1 MKYFDYDIDALL
13 NELYHTEGAYNECI
27 HILKT
32 ISFRLDEI
40 NDRISGCKEIKELLE
55 INNQITYLL
64 QHASE
69 KSNKLFELFRP
80 ISDIDFTKKEENKN
94 CMEK

>member
-1 MKYFDYDIDALL
+1 MCSLIVHNTLTFNNCTIIINILNYNVYFCL
-13 NELYHTEGAYNECI
+13 
-27 HILKT
+27 
-32 ISFRLDEI
+32 SFRLDEI